1 MFEQMLSWENAVDAY
16 AKSRKGGL
24 KFKPDALEFE
34 QDWHYNLSQLIQEL
48 HHGTYKPSEY
58 HSFYVYE
65 PKQRLIVAPAYRDK
79 IVQHMLNN
87 ILRDYFE
94 PKFIFDSYACIRNK
108 GNKAAVLRFQQFQ
121 RKVLREHGEQAY
133 CAKADIKKF
142 FYSIDRNTLIQ
153 ILLKKLPCQRTI
165 NLLSLFIR
173 SDDSNVGLNLGNLV
187 SQLLANVYMNEV
199 DQRMKRVHKVKYYLR
214 YADDIFIAAKSK
226 AEARRCLEA
235 YIQDVELRL
244 NLEVSPKKCVISPTH
259 CGMVALGYKVYPTH
273 IELKRQAK
281 VRFKR
286 MLKEP
291 NLHSLNSWLGFA
303 KVSKCENL
311 IRRNLP
317 SQLSYDLLRFTWSGH
332 D

>member
-1 MFEQMLSWENAVDAY
+1 MFDQIVSWENAVDAY

-24 KFKPDALEFE
+24 KFKAEALEFE
-34 QDWHYNLSQLIQEL
+34 QDWHYNLSQLLDELKQE
-48 HHGTYKPSEY
+48 TYRPGSY

-79 IVQHMLNN
+79 VVQHMLNN

-108 GNKAAVLRFQQFQ
+108 GNKAAVLRFQQFK
-121 RKVLREHGEQAY
+121 RTVLRDHGEHSY

-142 FYSIDRNTLIQ
+142 FYSIDRSILIK
-153 ILLKKLPCQRTI
+153 ILHKKLHCQRTI
-165 NLLSLFIR
+165 NLLSLFIY
-173 SDDSNVGLNLGNLV
+173 SDSSDVGLNLGNLI

-199 DQRMKRVHKVKYYLR
+199 DQRMKRVHKVRYYLR
-214 YADDIFIAAKSK
+214 YADDIFIAAESK
-226 AEARRCLEA
+226 AEAQRSLSA
-235 YIQDVELRL
+235 YISEVETRL
-244 NLEVSPKKCVISPTH
+244 NLEVSPKKCVVSPTH

-286 MLKEP
+286 MLKAP
-291 NLHSLNSWLGFA
+291 NIHSLNSWLGFA
-303 KVSKCENL
+303 KVAKCENL
-311 IRRNLP
+311 IRRNTP
-317 SQLSYDLLRFTWSGH
+317 SQLTYDLGRFTWSNH